1 MFGLSGQHSRLSDAI
16 CLEHLQPNNRVCHEY
31 KEIIMDNKELFIK
44 LGELQ
49 GLKIDQDRA
58 ELMTNPNGSW
68 DMIQLIR
75 SILFKVDVIGAR
87 PQDDLRFDIKEV
99 LS

>member
-1 MFGLSGQHSRLSDAI
+1 
-16 CLEHLQPNNRVCHEY
+16 
-31 KEIIMDNKELFIK
+31 MDNKELLIK
-44 LGELQ
+44 LGEIQ
-49 GLKIDQDRA
+49 GLKIDPDRA

-75 SILFKVDVIGAR
+75 SILFKADVIGAR
-87 PQDDLRFDIKEV
+87 PQDDLRFDNKEV

>member
-1 MFGLSGQHSRLSDAI
+1 
-16 CLEHLQPNNRVCHEY
+16 
-31 KEIIMDNKELFIK
+31 MDNKDLFIK

-49 GLKIDQDRA
+49 GLKIDPDRA
-58 ELMTNPNGSW
+58 EFMTKPNGSW

-75 SILFKVDVIGAR
+75 SILFEVDVIGAR
-87 PQDDLRFDIKEV
+87 PQDDLCFDIKEV